1 MHLETERLVLEEFTM
16 DDLPALWDIFRDEQT
31 MEHMAPMTRAGTE
44 ELLRSFC
51 LERTPP
57 GAFAARLR
65 EGGGLAGWLLFN
77 QVDAP
82 GIYELGWVLRRDC
95 WGKGL
100 AGEASR
106 AVLAHAFS
114 ALNAHKVIA
123 QTEDIR
129 RAGPL
134 LERLGHG
141 PGGGAAPPRPG
152 PGRRVEGHL
161 LVWPAARGVCKW
173 K

>member
-65 EGGGLAGWLLFN
+65 EGGGLAGWLTRSAHLQPHRN
-77 QVDAP
+77 SPCLSARQHTGKYIEA
-82 GIYELGWVLRRDC
+82 GKSLRNACRP
-95 WGKGL
+95 KG
-100 AGEASR
+100 
-106 AVLAHAFS
+106 
-114 ALNAHKVIA
+114 
-123 QTEDIR
+123 IR
-129 RAGPL
+129 R
-134 LERLGHG
+134 HTS
-141 PGGGAAPPRPG
+141 
-152 PGRRVEGHL
+152 RRG
-161 LVWPAARGVCKW
+161 
-173 K
+173 

>member
-65 EGGGLAGWLLFN
+65 EAPSPAGTEI
-77 QVDAP
+77 A
-82 GIYELGWVLRRDC
+82 WVLRRDC

-134 LERLGHG
+134 LERLGMVREGVQRRHAQPDDHTAEYPHLQRRYSQNLSHG
-141 PGGGAAPPRPG
+141 TIQHPHG
-152 PGRRVEGHL
+152 L
-161 LVWPAARGVCKW
+161 LY
-173 K
+173 